1 MLTNEFDLIVPIDTI
16 NIDKINVNNNKF
28 TYNDKAY
35 TDFELKILVENVEL
49 YMTKYNKVSIV
60 SEQLMHIL
68 IELENKLNKPRE
80 KYYKYININFTK
92 KSSITLIPTKASGKE
107 QIMTKT
113 PDEFIKQI
121 KLYFSNKFNNISAH
135 GNIII
140 IPRIITNAPEFKD
153 YEYDIDY
160 PNSQI
165 KSVWFEIYF
174 GEIFHS
180 LCYVKNSMI
189 FNNLYSVNNSV
200 NNSINKENLEK
211 KKIVI

>member
-1 MLTNEFDLIVPIDTI
+1 MTSKQFDLIVPIDTI
-16 NIDKINVNNNKF
+16 NVDKININNNKF
-28 TYNDKAY
+28 TYNDNVY
-35 TDFELKILVENVEL
+35 TDFEFKILLENVEL
-49 YMTKYNKVSIV
+49 YMTKYNKVSII
-60 SEQLMHIL
+60 SEQLMNIL
-68 IELENKLNKPRE
+68 IELEKKLNKTRE

-92 KSSITLIPTKASGKE
+92 NSNITLIPTKVSGKE
-107 QIMTKT
+107 KILIKT

-121 KLYFSNKFNNISAH
+121 QSYFPNKFGNISAH
-135 GNIII
+135 ANIII

-153 YEYDIDY
+153 YEYELDT

-189 FNNLYSVNNSV
+189 FNNLYSVDNHK
-200 NNSINKENLEK
+200 SINK
-211 KKIVI
+211 ITI